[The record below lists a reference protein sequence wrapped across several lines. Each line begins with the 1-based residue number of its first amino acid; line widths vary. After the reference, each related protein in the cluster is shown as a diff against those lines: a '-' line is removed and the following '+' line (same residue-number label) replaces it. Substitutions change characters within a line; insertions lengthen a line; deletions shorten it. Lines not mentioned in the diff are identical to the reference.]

1 MTFSFSM
8 CKVSARWYSWFLGAA
23 IVLGIPN
30 GATAQTTLTWAKV
43 ETLRN
48 RVHLIP
54 SGRRARRAQV
64 SDVMRIGD
72 ALRTA
77 ASARAELRFNDGSL
91 ARVGEQATF
100 RFTPD
105 TRNFQLSN
113 GTVLLL
119 IPPGYGRT
127 TIQTPN
133 AVTGIQGSALFVR
146 VRCLAELS
154 AEGYCESP
162 VTIVGALTNNPSG
175 AMVAFNGTGSQQQPI
190 YAGEMV
196 IIEGENITES
206 LEFDLRTFYETSG
219 LVEGLDLDS
228 STPPA
233 GLPEELQDVWQEIQD
248 ALESQGN
255 FDELGPSEEVT
266 VNPIIVA
273 PPSTEVSLSSENSEA
288 MLFASFPTYE
298 SSPAAVFHRAAVIAT
313 SPTTGTYAPSGT
325 LVQGETGNTDL
336 IAPVTS
342 ARAID
347 NLTNGEAALSGTE
360 TAAITTSGV
369 AAPAPVQITEPQTA
383 GQIPP
388 SHTVIVDTSV
398 STPTVE
404 PPSQVVIT
412 QPNPEITPE
421 PTITTPIVNIPEV
434 VPEPTTTAP
443 IANTP
448 EIITPEPTTTVPG
461 ANTPEVVAPEPT
473 AAIVPETSPANDV
486 VLSDQ
491 QVIPETDQVSDR
503 APASVDDFN
512 LNTPGASSPEVL
524 QTPDLSITGDSSNDP
539 GNSVSN

>member
-1 MTFSFSM
+1 MTFLFNM
-8 CKVSARWYSWFLGAA
+8 CKVSARRYSWLLSAA
-23 IVLGIPN
+23 IVLGIPS
-30 GATAQTTLTWAKV
+30 GAIAQTTLNWAKV

-77 ASARAELRFNDGSL
+77 VSARAELRFNDGSL

-100 RFTPD
+100 RFTPN

-154 AEGYCESP
+154 AEGQCDSP
-162 VTIVGALTNNPSG
+162 VTIVGALTNNPAG
-175 AMVAFNGTGSQQQPI
+175 AMIAFNETGSQQQPI

-196 IIEGENITES
+196 VIEGKNITES

-228 STPPA
+228 NTPPA
-233 GLPEELQDVWQEIQD
+233 DLSEELQDVWKEIQD
-248 ALESQGN
+248 ALELQGN
-255 FDELGPSEEVT
+255 FDEIGPSDEVV
-266 VNPIIVA
+266 VNPSIVA
-273 PPSTEVSLSSENSEA
+273 PPSTAMSLESENSEL
-288 MLFASFPTYE
+288 MIFASFPAYE
-298 SSPAAVFHRAAVIAT
+298 SSPADVFHNAAVVAT
-313 SPTTGTYAPSGT
+313 SPPTSNYAPNHALT
-325 LVQGETGNTDL
+325 QGETSTSDL

-347 NLTNGEAALSGTE
+347 NLANGEAALSGTE
-360 TAAITTSGV
+360 TAAIAPKIS
-369 AAPAPVQITEPQTA
+369 APAPVQITTPQVA
-383 GQIPP
+383 GEIPP
-388 SHTVIVDTSV
+388 SHTVTVETPA
-398 STPTVE
+398 STPAVA

-412 QPNPEITPE
+412 PPTPEITPE
-421 PTITTPIVNIPEV
+421 PV
-434 VPEPTTTAP
+434 TTAP

-448 EIITPEPTTTVPG
+448 EVIAPEHTTTVPEP
-461 ANTPEVVAPEPT
+461 NPPEVVAPEPT
-473 AAIVPETSPANDV
+473 VTAPVASPANDV

-491 QVIPETDQVSDR
+491 PVIPDADQVSDR

-524 QTPDLSITGDSSNDP
+524 QTPDLSLPGGSNNNTGNA
-539 GNSVSN
+539 VSN